1 MIKQA
6 VVSFICGVVFTL
18 GLTIAGMTQPA
29 KIVGFLD
36 IFGNW
41 DFTLVFVM
49 ASAVGVYFISF
60 QSIIK
65 RNKPL
70 VAPKFLIPTRTD
82 LDFRSIFG
90 GILFGLGWGIS
101 GLCPGPILSSLG
113 KGTTPIIVVMLFMLI
128 GMFISSRIDQ
138 LSNK

>member
-41 DFTLVFVM
+41 DFTLVFGM

>member
-113 KGTTPIIVVMLFMLI
+113 KGTTPIIVVMLFKT
-128 GMFISSRIDQ
+128 G
-138 LSNK
+138 